1 MLVLHFFR
9 RELCPVEG
17 KVSGGRRNVRASYLK
32 SHSKCDPEEPFNILS
47 KPASFVYADLHKHW
61 LSDGL
66 SISCGTSVQQANITC
81 ETNCTSE
88 LCNQQCIKT
97 TKLKILVAFQIYFTV
112 YFCIDDL
119 TQRMRIH
126 ATSISLNKDIQVYV
140 INDSSLGW
148 ISRGNNTAD
157 ENCL

>member
-1 MLVLHFFR
+1 MLVLHLFR
-9 RELCPVEG
+9 RELCHVEG
-17 KVSGGRRNVRASYLK
+17 KVFGGRKNVRASYLK

-47 KPASFVYADLHKHW
+47 KLASFVYADLHKHW

-97 TKLKILVAFQIYFTV
+97 KTKSKILVAFQTYFTV
-112 YFCIDDL
+112 YFCIDDS
-119 TQRMRIH
+119 TPTHQRMRIH
-126 ATSISLNKDIQVYV
+126 ATSISLKKDIQVYK
-140 INDSSLGW
+140 S
-148 ISRGNNTAD
+148 
-157 ENCL
+157 